1 MKSKLLILVSI
12 ALTLRA
18 QAITGLWKMEPV
30 DNNWA
35 NGANWTSG
43 STPSD
48 AILGVSHITALVNQG
63 NAASITFN
71 KGASAYT
78 IGAAVTN
85 PLITGLGLINNSSVS
100 QNFSSAPFSAY
111 FFENNA
117 AITGDVFMTLNSNG
131 GAYFLNTASAGSGNL
146 LCHPASFVTFGDD
159 AIAGNSMIT
168 LEGGGSGSSAGFY
181 ENAGGG
187 SATIIAEGSDNL
199 NEFGGLV
206 VFSDQ
211 SRAQDATL
219 IAEGELGKIGGEIS
233 FNASSTGDGASVKV
247 VGSGILNI
255 QTVMG
260 SSLTIGSLEGDGLV
274 LLGSKGLVVGGNNA
288 NTTFRGL
295 IDESGSLTKVGV
307 GGLVLAGANTYTGG
321 TIVQQG
327 RLLTNNTI
335 GSATGTGLV
344 QVNRGSFG
352 GNGIVTGGVTVGDG
366 SSSGSTLA
374 PGINDTGLLTIQS
387 GLTFKA
393 NSRYNWNVEATAVK
407 ADETVALGVTIE
419 IGALFQIF
427 GRGSVPLPI
436 GTVFTAISNTA
447 ATPIAGT
454 FSNLADGSTVTVG
467 NNTFQAD
474 YEGGDG
480 NDLTLTVVP

>member
-1 MKSKLLILVSI
+1 MKSKLFILVSI
-12 ALTLRA
+12 GLTLRA
-18 QAITGLWKMEPV
+18 QAITGLWKVDPV

-48 AILGVSHITALVNQG
+48 AIFGVSQITALVNQG
-63 NAASITFN
+63 SAASITFN
-71 KGASAYT
+71 AGASAYT
-78 IGAAVTN
+78 IGAAVSN
-85 PLITGLGLINNSSVS
+85 PLITGLGIINNSSVS

-117 AITGDVFMTLNSNG
+117 AITGEVFMTLNSNG

-146 LCHPASFVTFGDD
+146 LCHSGSFVTFGDD

-199 NEFGGLV
+199 SELGGLV
-206 VFSDQ
+206 VFNDQ
-211 SRAQDATL
+211 SSAQNATL
-219 IAEGELGKIGGEIS
+219 IAEGTLGKIGGEIS
-233 FNASSTGDGASVKV
+233 FNASSSGDGASVKV

-255 QTVMG
+255 QTVTG

-274 LLGSKGLVVGGNNA
+274 LLGSKGLVEGSNNA
-288 NTTFRGL
+288 NTTFRGV
-295 IDESGSLTKVGV
+295 IDESGSVTKVGV
-307 GGLVLAGANTYTGG
+307 GALVLAGVNTYTGG
-321 TIVQQG
+321 TIVQEG
-327 RLLTNNTI
+327 RLLANNTT

-344 QVNRGSFG
+344 QINRGSFG

-374 PGINDTGLLTIQS
+374 PGINGTGLLTIQS

-393 NSRYNWNVEATAVK
+393 DSRYNWNVDARAVE
-407 ADETVALGVTIE
+407 ADEVAAQGVTI
-419 IGALFQIF
+419 GAGVSFVVI
-427 GRGSVPLPI
+427 GRGSTPLPV
-436 GTVFTAISNTA
+436 GTVFTAISNTSSA
-447 ATPIAGT
+447 PISGT
-454 FSNLADGSTVTVG
+454 FSNLADGSIFTIG
-467 NNTFQAD
+467 SNTFQAN

-480 NDLTLTVVP
+480 NDLTLTVV